1 MHVSY
6 PFVAMISERQQ
17 GTKLCHAGGVSGAA
31 DSKLA
36 VFRIDCAARTISVRA
51 AVDLPQAG
59 IADAAIR
66 ADGRICASAGWDNQ
80 VRVFSYPRGKPLAV
94 LRYHRAGCACVA
106 FRCQDGLLASGARD
120 NTIAVWSVF
129 TSP

>member
-1 MHVSY
+1 M
-6 PFVAMISERQQ
+6 
-17 GTKLCHAGGVSGAA
+17 SGAA
-31 DSKLA
+31 DSKFT
-36 VFRIDCAARTISVRA
+36 VFSIDCAAPNISLRA
-51 AVDLPQAG
+51 ALDLPQAG

-80 VRVFSYPRGKPLAV
+80 ARVFSYPRGKPLAV

-106 FRCQDGLLASGARD
+106 FRAQDGLLASGARD

-129 TSP
+129 TSSA

>member
-1 MHVSY
+1 ML
-6 PFVAMISERQQ
+6 FATQWKNCQ
-17 GTKLCHAGGVSGAA
+17 LCNAGGVSGAA

-36 VFRIDCAARTISVRA
+36 MFSIDCAAGSMSVRA

-66 ADGRICASAGWDNQ
+66 ADGRICATAGWDNQ
-80 VRVFSYPRGKPLAV
+80 VRVISYPRGKPLAV
-94 LRYHRAGCACVA
+94 LRFHRAGCACVA
-106 FRCQDGLLASGARD
+106 FRAQDWMLSSGARD

-129 TSP
+129 TASA